1 MQLGNSLM
9 AARIREKDWSSTTL
23 GPREAWPLELTTTL
37 GLILNS
43 AFPLYLLWGY
53 DHLSFFNDA
62 YAKVLGKKPDA
73 LGRPCQE
80 VWPEIWDELTPI
92 INSARS
98 GQATFHEN
106 LRLVLDRGRGL
117 EETWWTFSFSP
128 VRDAN
133 DRVAGTL
140 CTTWETT
147 KLVLA
152 EREAVRQADEL
163 TRFSALVPELLWVT
177 RVPGEIDWANQRMID
192 FLGVDPAVMGP
203 DWPSIVHPD
212 DVQAITLRYEKAQRQ
227 RVTFESRHRL
237 RRADGEYRWVLARSE
252 PVFSPDGE
260 IEGWYGAATDM
271 HDWHLAAEAMRSKE
285 ELFETFA
292 RSSRKVLWMID
303 AATQRIEYLS
313 GDAAYFWGEQT
324 ASKIASWEDWMR
336 TIHPEDR
343 DRQTDFLP
351 RLLKGELIAE
361 EYRIIGDH
369 GLVRRVRETLFPIP
383 DREGRIRSLGGIAE
397 RMDADEVQQVYLV
410 GLDPVHEARLASCF
424 WRKGFKTQTF
434 EAMDPFV
441 KIAPAL
447 QPGCILFEASAPNSL
462 GRILGALGNRRTAF
476 RPMALTPH
484 HDDAGAVRSLM
495 KTGAFDVLPES
506 GGSEER
512 ILRIVREALQSLSA
526 VPDDALPTAQ
536 SARQRLLA
544 LSAREREVLTR
555 LMAGLS
561 SKLIAKELGLS
572 PRTVEVHRAKIKER
586 LQVATLS
593 EALAL
598 AASAGLTA

>member
-1 MQLGNSLM
+1 M
-9 AARIREKDWSSTTL
+9 ATRIREKNWSSTPL
-23 GPREAWPLELTTTL
+23 GARDTWPLELTTTL
-37 GLILNS
+37 GLILDS
-43 AFPLYLLWGY
+43 AFPLYLLWG
-53 DHLSFFNDA
+53 DDLVSFFNDS

-73 LGRPCQE
+73 LGRSFRD
-80 VWPEIWDELTPI
+80 VWPEIWDEFTPI
-92 INSARS
+92 FATARS
-98 GQATFHEN
+98 GKATWHEN
-106 LRLVLDRGRGL
+106 KRLLLERGHGL

-128 VRDAN
+128 VRDAG
-133 DRVAGTL
+133 DRVAGIL

-152 EREAVRQADEL
+152 EREAARQAAEL

-177 RVPGEIDWANQRMID
+177 RGPGYTDWANQRMID
-192 FLGVDPAVMGP
+192 FLGLDPATRGA
-203 DWPSIVHPD
+203 DWPSVVHPD
-212 DVQAITLRYEKAQRQ
+212 DVQAVALRFEKAQRQ

-252 PVFSPDGE
+252 PVFGPDGE
-260 IEGWYGAATDM
+260 VEGWYGAATDM

-303 AATQRIEYLS
+303 AATQRIEYMS
-313 GDAAYFWGEQT
+313 GDTAHIWGEQT
-324 ASKIASWEDWMR
+324 ASQITSWDDWVR
-336 TIHPEDR
+336 TVHPEDR

-351 RLLKGELIAE
+351 RLLDGELISE
-361 EYRIIGDH
+361 EYRVIGDH

-383 DREGRIRSLGGIAE
+383 DKEGHIHSVGGIAE
-397 RMDADEVQQVYLV
+397 RIDADEVHQVYLV
-410 GLDPVHEARLASCF
+410 GLEPVHEARLAGCF
-424 WRKGFKTQTF
+424 WRKGFKSQTF
-434 EAMDPFV
+434 EAIDQFV

-447 QPGCILFEASAPNSL
+447 QPGCILFEAGVPTSL
-462 GRILGALGNRRTAF
+462 GRILGALGSRRTAF
-476 RPMALTPH
+476 RTIALTPH
-484 HDDAGAVRSLM
+484 HDDAGEVRSLM
-495 KTGAFDVLPES
+495 KMGAFDVLPDS

-512 ILRIVREALQSLSA
+512 LLRIVREALLSLSA
-526 VPDDALPTAQ
+526 APNDAVPAAQ

-586 LQVATLS
+586 LQVGTLS

-598 AASAGLTA
+598 AASAGLTS